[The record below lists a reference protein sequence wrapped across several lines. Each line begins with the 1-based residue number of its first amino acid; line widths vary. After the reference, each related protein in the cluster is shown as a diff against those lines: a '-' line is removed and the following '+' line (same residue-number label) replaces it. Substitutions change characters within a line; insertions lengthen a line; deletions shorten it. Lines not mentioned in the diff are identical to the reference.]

1 MINMSKEIA
10 DKFGKLIVE
19 HVRDSMISYLDLAQ
33 QGKRG
38 GIYGRKIHS
47 KLLQMDDTSLE
58 AFNEMVPFI
67 VDCTISGF
75 LQIFDLEDQWE
86 IAYIENE
93 KITLLHEILEGL
105 QAEYSYSEG
114 WPKQFSQ
121 TREDLITKEA
131 DEESDHTTP
140 WD

>member
-1 MINMSKEIA
+1 MSKEIS

-19 HVRDSMISYLDLAQ
+19 YVRDSMISYLDLAQ
-33 QGKRG
+33 QGQRG
-38 GIYGRKIHS
+38 DIYGKKIHS
-47 KLLQMDDTSLE
+47 KLIKMDDTSLE
-58 AFNEMVPFI
+58 VSNEMVPFI
-67 VDCTISGF
+67 VDHTISGF

-114 WPKQFSQ
+114 WPKQFS
-121 TREDLITKEA
+121 
-131 DEESDHTTP
+131 
-140 WD
+140 